1 MERLVTRLGRRVP
14 LDLGFRSTYTR
25 ATIPGSKTGKKN
37 LET

>member
-1 MERLVTRLGRRVP
+1 MERLGTRLGRRET
-14 LDLGFRSTYTR
+14 LDLGFSSTYTM